1 MLKYEPETKNVKKL
15 KGPCVVVIHAEWCG
29 HCEEFMPVYKNEI
42 VPSNNFDE
50 ELKDLLTLTSIEDKE
65 YSNAKDLFGNIDGYP
80 TIRYMTFDQS
90 GKPLK
95 DNNGAIVKIDAEN
108 IPRDAKAVTK
118 WINTVVKNDV
128 QQKHKKH
135 NHAHNNKRDMNSG
148 MRGGSKKTKRVI
160 KRVMP
165 PIKTLKILKGCSR
178 KEYKQRLCGN
188 FQGLVFI
195 KNGNGKKNK
204 LFFHSSQERESY
216 YKKYMKGKKE
226 YSKISRYSVCSKTK
240 PTNTQRLCGSS
251 INNRSTRTT
260 RCKKVL

>member
-108 IPRDAKAVTK
+108 IPREAKAITE

-135 NHAHNNKRDMNSG
+135 NHAHNNNKRGMNSG
-148 MRGGSKKTKRVI
+148 MRGGSKKTKRAKRAKRVVKRTKRIVKRVVKRI
-160 KRVMP
+160 KR
-165 PIKTLKILKGCSR
+165 T
-178 KEYKQRLCGN
+178 
-188 FQGLVFI
+188 
-195 KNGNGKKNK
+195 
-204 LFFHSSQERESY
+204 
-216 YKKYMKGKKE
+216 
-226 YSKISRYSVCSKTK
+226 
-240 PTNTQRLCGSS
+240 
-251 INNRSTRTT
+251 
-260 RCKKVL
+260 

>member
-29 HCEEFMPVYKNEI
+29 HCKDFMPVYKNEI

-108 IPRDAKAVTK
+108 IPREAKAITE

-128 QQKHKKH
+128 NKKKH
-135 NHAHNNKRDMNSG
+135 NRKHNNNRDMNRG
-148 MRGGSKKTKRVI
+148 MRGGSKKTKRLVKRAVKKTKRVVKRVVKRI
-160 KRVMP
+160 KR
-165 PIKTLKILKGCSR
+165 R
-178 KEYKQRLCGN
+178 
-188 FQGLVFI
+188 
-195 KNGNGKKNK
+195 
-204 LFFHSSQERESY
+204 
-216 YKKYMKGKKE
+216 
-226 YSKISRYSVCSKTK
+226 
-240 PTNTQRLCGSS
+240 
-251 INNRSTRTT
+251 
-260 RCKKVL
+260 

>member
-1 MLKYEPETKNVKKL
+1 MVMLKYEPETKNVKKL

-29 HCEEFMPVYKNEI
+29 HCKDFMPVYKNEI

-108 IPRDAKAVTK
+108 IPREAKAITE

-128 QQKHKKH
+128 NKKKH
-135 NHAHNNKRDMNSG
+135 NRKHNNNRDMNRG
-148 MRGGSKKTKRVI
+148 MRGGSKKTKRLVKRAVKKTKRVVKRVVKRI
-160 KRVMP
+160 KR
-165 PIKTLKILKGCSR
+165 R
-178 KEYKQRLCGN
+178 
-188 FQGLVFI
+188 
-195 KNGNGKKNK
+195 
-204 LFFHSSQERESY
+204 
-216 YKKYMKGKKE
+216 
-226 YSKISRYSVCSKTK
+226 
-240 PTNTQRLCGSS
+240 
-251 INNRSTRTT
+251 
-260 RCKKVL
+260 